1 MGVYRLKKRL
11 SLKRRIAQWS
21 LNLLDLGLDQDL
33 NQGPYER
40 VLRVV
45 MKDVRVVIYKGE

>member
-1 MGVYRLKKRL
+1 M
-11 SLKRRIAQWS
+11 
-21 LNLLDLGLDQDL
+21 NLLDLGLDQDL

-45 MKDVRVVIYKGE
+45 MKDIRMLIIYIRVIMIIKL